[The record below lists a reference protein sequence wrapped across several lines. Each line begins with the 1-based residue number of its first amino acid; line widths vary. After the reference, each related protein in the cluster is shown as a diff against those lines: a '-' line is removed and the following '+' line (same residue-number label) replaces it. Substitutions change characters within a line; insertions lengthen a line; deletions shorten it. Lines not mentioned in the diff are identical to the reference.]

1 MLQSAPTQLRGILRF
16 ALRKG
21 LEQAVAGAGPDDT
34 AHGRKLLTPGA
45 PHALG
50 TVGPASRASNPP
62 SSSGVQM
69 RSVEARPS
77 LLLHSR
83 AACPK
88 GPTPNAERR
97 APLRS
102 STSENSPQLVG
113 PSRLSR
119 LPATLAELRDPS
131 DPKHHL
137 CHPFRRCSTMANLHA
152 ARRGPQ
158 ASRMSTF
165 AYPDDSTL
173 FHQTALRFA
182 NADVPVPVLAAAL
195 GGFSPP
201 RRPCLGPALRRSA
214 PGGMHALPGPTSSA

>member
-1 MLQSAPTQLRGILRF
+1 MHWAPWGRP
-16 ALRKG
+16 
-21 LEQAVAGAGPDDT
+21 VA
-34 AHGRKLLTPGA
+34 HRI
-45 PHALG
+45 H
-50 TVGPASRASNPP
+50 RA
-62 SSSGVQM
+62 
-69 RSVEARPS
+69 
-77 LLLHSR
+77 R
-83 AACPK
+83 AACRCVPSRR
-88 GPTPNAERR
+88 GPHCSSTPARPARR
-97 APLRS
+97 GRLRTPSGAPLRS

-137 CHPFRRCSTMANLHA
+137 CHPFRRCSAMANLHA